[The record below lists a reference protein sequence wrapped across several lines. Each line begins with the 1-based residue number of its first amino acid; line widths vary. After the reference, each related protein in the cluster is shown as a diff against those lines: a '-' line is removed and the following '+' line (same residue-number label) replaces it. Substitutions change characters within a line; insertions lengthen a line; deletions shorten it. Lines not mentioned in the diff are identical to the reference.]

1 VQSGN
6 GARGERALARKAG
19 FSIKR
24 LDMDGR
30 RTYSANK
37 SKKLRFVIWNSGAM
51 RWALGS
57 GDSYIKK
64 GISL

>member
-1 VQSGN
+1 
-6 GARGERALARKAG
+6 LARKAG